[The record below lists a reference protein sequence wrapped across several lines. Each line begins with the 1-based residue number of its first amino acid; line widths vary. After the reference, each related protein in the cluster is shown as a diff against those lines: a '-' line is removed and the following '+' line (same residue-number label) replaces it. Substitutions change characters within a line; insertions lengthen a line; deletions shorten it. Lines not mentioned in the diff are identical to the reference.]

1 MRKRVRSKKSK
12 PVFRAVPPSSQ
23 QRVLQL
29 AQVLVGA
36 QDALHEMI
44 VDVGQQVLAAML
56 EQDRESLCGAK
67 GRRDP
72 DRDAY
77 RYGRNRGHMV
87 LGGRKI
93 EVEKPRVRRKGGQE
107 IQLPSWRQ
115 FRDEDPLDE
124 RTLTQMLIG
133 VSTRKYERSL
143 ETLPSGTASIATKK
157 SSVSRRFVR
166 TTKAAVEAFLSRELA
181 DLDLPVLMLDG
192 KYLGPHLL
200 IFALGIDA
208 TGKKHV
214 LGIWEGSTE
223 SHEVCRSL
231 LRDLIDRGLKVE
243 RPRLIVLDGGKGL
256 RKAIDQVFGR
266 FAVVQR
272 CQVHKLRNVLEH
284 LPEDRRSWVKANLVR
299 AWKSEDVEKAR
310 SALKRL
316 ISSLEEDHP
325 GAAAS
330 LQEGLSET
338 LTLLELGLGDGL
350 RRTLRSTNPIEN
362 LNATME
368 RSCKRVCRWKNA
380 SMARRWAV
388 SAALEAEA
396 GFRRIR
402 GHEEMPQLMTA
413 LERRINPS
421 EASKELKVA

>member
-1 MRKRVRSKKSK
+1 VLQ
-12 PVFRAVPPSSQ
+12 AVSPASH
-23 QRVLQL
+23 QRVLQI

-44 VDVGQQVLAAML
+44 VDVGQQVLAALL
-56 EQDRESLCGAK
+56 EQDREALCGAK

-77 RYGRNRGHMV
+77 RYGHNRGHMV

-107 IQLPSWRQ
+107 VQLPSWRQ
-115 FRDEDPLDE
+115 FRNEDPLDA
-124 RTLTQMLIG
+124 RTLSQMLIG

-143 ETLPSGTASIATKK
+143 ETLPPGRDSIATKK

-166 TTKAAVEAFLSRELA
+166 TTKAAVEAFLSRELV
-181 DLDLPVLMLDG
+181 DLDLPVLMMDG
-192 KYLGPHLL
+192 KYLGSHLL

-231 LRDLIDRGLKVE
+231 LRDLIERGLKVE

-256 RKAIDQVFGR
+256 RKAVDQVFGR

-284 LPEDRRSWVKANLVR
+284 LPDDRRSWVKANLVR

-310 SALKRL
+310 AALKRL
-316 ISSLEEDHP
+316 AVGLQEDHP

-330 LQEGLSET
+330 LEEGLNET

-402 GHEEMPQLMTA
+402 GHEEIPKLLEA

>member
-1 MRKRVRSKKSK
+1 VRKRVRSTKSK
-12 PVFRAVPPSSQ
+12 PGPRAVSAVSQ

-29 AQVLVGA
+29 AQILVGA
-36 QDALHEMI
+36 QDALHEVI

-56 EQDRESLCGAK
+56 EQDREALCGAK

-77 RYGRNRGHMV
+77 RYGHNRGHMV

-107 IQLPSWRQ
+107 VQLPSWQQ
-115 FRDEDPLDE
+115 FRKEDPLDV
-124 RTLTQMLIG
+124 RTLSQMLIG

-143 ETLPSGTASIATKK
+143 ETLPAGMNSIATKK

-166 TTKAAVEAFLSRELA
+166 STKAAVEAFLSRELK
-181 DLDLPVLMLDG
+181 DLDLPVLMIDG

-223 SHEVCRSL
+223 SHEVCKSL
-231 LRDLIDRGLKVE
+231 LRDLIERGLKVE

-256 RKAIDQVFGR
+256 RKAVGQVFGR

-310 SALKRL
+310 TALKRL
-316 ISSLEEDHP
+316 VSSLEEDHP

-330 LQEGLSET
+330 LEEGLSET
-338 LTLLELGLGDGL
+338 LTLVDLGLGDGL
-350 RRTLRSTNPIEN
+350 RRTLKSTNPIEN

-368 RSCKRVCRWKNA
+368 RSCSRVCRWKNA

-388 SAALEAEA
+388 SAALEAES

-402 GHEEMPQLMTA
+402 GHEEMPQLLAA
-413 LERRINPS
+413 LESKINPV
-421 EASKELKVA
+421 EVSKELKVA